1 MRGFTGGVKTTTPKY
16 RARQALG
23 RKALRQEAETRL
35 NCGPHRRVTAKAAE
49 VRAPFGVEDLR
60 PAEHAESAVHD
71 HRPLPQSLHRDL
83 RFQPRVKPRLVFFVI
98 ARSLRLANAGITKAG
113 NALARRALIEGA
125 WTYRMQ
131 PRVSRKLHD
140 RIEALPQVVRDIG
153 WKAQVRLCA
162 RYRRLAAAGKPKV
175 VVTTAIAREMLGF
188 VWAIAR
194 SVQAAPLRT
203 V

>member
-1 MRGFTGGVKTTTPKY
+1 V
-16 RARQALG
+16 
-23 RKALRQEAETRL
+23 
-35 NCGPHRRVTAKAAE
+35 HR
-49 VRAPFGVEDLR
+49 
-60 PAEHAESAVHD
+60 
-71 HRPLPQSLHRDL
+71 
-83 RFQPRVKPRLVFFVI
+83 
-98 ARSLRLANAGITKAG
+98 AGITKVG

-131 PRVSRKLHD
+131 PRARRKLHD

-162 RYRRLAAAGKPKV
+162 RYRRLAATGKPKV

-194 SVQAAPLRT
+194 SVQAAPFPT
-203 V
+203 I